1 VIGSFRIIAY
11 PAWSPMNAV
20 RRPNSSGLFLFNENV
35 VISQGILCITEKIAG
50 YPRKM
55 VNSNSQTSQKAS
67 DRLQTSLPIILML
80 FLFLII
86 ILRRAWLSD
95 DAYITFRTVDNLVNG
110 YRLTWNTAERVQ
122 AYTHPLWMFLVSF
135 FYAFTGEIFITV
147 VVISVVISLAA
158 VALYS
163 GKLARSTNAAVVG
176 VLILGLSNAYVDYS
190 TSGLENP
197 LNHIILVVFYILFF
211 RARLTIRNLFLLS
224 LLASLGMVNRLDTA
238 LLYLPPLVYMVWK
251 SQRWSAVLAVVL
263 GQFPIILWELF
274 SIIYYGFPFPNTAYA
289 KLNLSVSD
297 SELWRQGFF
306 YLQDSLERDPIALV
320 AILVSLIVVILSK
333 SPPRLT
339 VLVGVLLY
347 ILYAVKIGGDFMS
360 GRFLAAPLLCA
371 VIALTDVPFSRIGS
385 RTMLV
390 IFAALTII
398 GFRAPIPTIFLE
410 GGERAIKINEHGIA
424 DERLYYFEKMSLVNY
439 KVVDG
444 VPVLSDVESGLRARE
459 ESKKDYYI
467 LPKSNVGVSGYY
479 AGPNVHYIDMF
490 ALTDPLLAR
499 LPPVRN
505 LDWRIGHFHRIIPQ
519 GYVESIYNNES
530 LLKDTGLAEYYEY
543 LRLITRGDFFD
554 PARWEKIWKMN
565 TGQYNHLIDYERY
578 YLPES
583 LTLTKNQAENLEK
596 AVSFEDDGV
605 LVDLG
610 EIQHAGQIQIN
621 LGNRDGF
628 RLSFRRD
635 GEEVASIETPR
646 DKASEEIVQMLMDV
660 PPAAVEAGYDS
671 IRVLPSAGDD
681 PYWMSSLVL
690 ID

>member
-1 VIGSFRIIAY
+1 MRI
-11 PAWSPMNAV
+11 P
-20 RRPNSSGLFLFNENV
+20 
-35 VISQGILCITEKIAG
+35 QQIAG
-50 YPRKM
+50 YFRNM
-55 VNSNSQTSQKAS
+55 VNSNSQSSQKTS
-67 DRLQTSLPIILML
+67 DKLQASLPIILVL

-135 FYAFTGEIFITV
+135 FYAFTHEIFITV
-147 VVISVVISLAA
+147 IVISLVISLGA

-163 GKLARSTNAAVVG
+163 GKLARTSNAAVVG

-197 LNHIILVVFYILFF
+197 LSHIILVVFYILFF
-211 RARLTIRNLFLLS
+211 RARLTIRNLFFLS
-224 LLASLGMVNRLDTA
+224 FLASLGMVNRLDTA
-238 LLYLPPLVYMVWK
+238 LLYLPPLAYMVWK
-251 SQRWSAVLAVVL
+251 SQRWSAFLAVIL

-297 SELWRQGFF
+297 SELWRQGIF
-306 YLQDSLERDPIALV
+306 YLQDSLVRDPITLI
-320 AILVSLIVVILSK
+320 AILASLVVVIFSK
-333 SPPRLT
+333 SLMRLS
-339 VLVGVLLY
+339 VLIGVLLY

-398 GFRAPIPTIFLE
+398 GFRAPIPTVSLE
-410 GGERAIKINEHGIA
+410 GGDRAIKINEHGIA
-424 DERLYYFEKMSLVNY
+424 DERLYYFEKMGLVNY
-439 KVVDG
+439 KIVDG
-444 VPVLSDVESGLRARE
+444 VSNLSDVESGLRARE

-519 GYVESIYNNES
+519 GYVESIYNNKS
-530 LLKDTGLAEYYEY
+530 LLKDPDLAEYYEY
-543 LRLITRGDFFD
+543 LRLITRGNFFD
-554 PARWEKIWKMN
+554 PDRWEKIWKMN
-565 TGQYNHLIDYERY
+565 TGQYDYLIDREKY
-578 YLPES
+578 YLPE
-583 LTLTKNQAENLEK
+583 TVDLTKNQAEILEK
-596 AVSFEDDGV
+596 VISFEDDGV

-628 RLSFRRD
+628 TVSFRLK
-635 GEEVASIETPR
+635 GEEVATLETPQ
-646 DKASEEIVQMLMDV
+646 DKSSEDMVQMLMDV
-660 PPAAVEAGYDS
+660 PPAAVKSGYDS

-681 PYWMSSLVL
+681 PFRMSSLTL